1 MYPVFSFLAMSRGHT
16 EHGNKFLDTI
26 FWLNEVTGEITYPP
40 AITTLETPVQGP
52 SSVQW
57 DEPESLAHA
66 QVPCSAPKPRAPLMP
81 PPRAL
86 QRDIGLGRGKTV
98 APQSSMPF
106 SAMPV
111 TLSPPGEALQVL
123 GSLGPGV
130 LPQASCFAPS
140 VAAASAFS
148 CKQTNVLT
156 CSDCFSF

>member
-26 FWLNEVTGEITYPP
+26 FWLNEVTGEITYPS

-57 DEPESLAHA
+57 DQPEPLAHA
-66 QVPCSAPKPRAPLMP
+66 RAPPMP

-86 QRDIGLGRGKTV
+86 QRDIGLGRGKAA
-98 APQSSMPF
+98 APQSPMPF
-106 SAMPV
+106 SAMPA

-140 VAAASAFS
+140 AAPASAFS